1 MKKKTKRKSKQKK
14 RKFKRKLK
22 RSKRRIKPKKK
33 RRILRKIRKKSKIKT
48 KFKLPNLAIKK
59 VKIPQFKK
67 LKKITFQKVLGFLLE
82 PIFRAYEAFREKRKL
97 EKLRKIAL
105 EKRKRKDKLKKR
117 VV

>member
-14 RKFKRKLK
+14 RKFKRKIK

-33 RRILRKIRKKSKIKT
+33 KRILRKIRKKSKIKT
-48 KFKLPNLAIKK
+48 KFKLPNLAVKK

-82 PIFRAYEAFREKRKL
+82 PIFRAYENFREKRKI
-97 EKLRKIAL
+97 EKFYVLL
-105 EKRKRKDKLKKR
+105 
-117 VV
+117 